1 MGGKAHE
8 RAACAA
14 GLPMLGGPIPQGHA
28 PWFPPSPFR
37 TQFAKLR
44 HLGCSFL
51 VAGRCDSEGRF
62 LTLANL
68 EVPEVLPRGVSA
80 PRRAAPAAPEGLQGS
95 RRCAWQAADAA
106 RRAESAHSRRLHTCV
121 AAGQGPAAL
130 EGRVEGMP
138 GGMGIGVSLDWRRR

>member
-1 MGGKAHE
+1 
-8 RAACAA
+8 
-14 GLPMLGGPIPQGHA
+14 MLGGPIPQGHA

-68 EVPEVLPRGVSA
+68 EVPEVLPRGGLFEEIPASEFRADVSST
-80 PRRAAPAAPEGLQGS
+80 EL
-95 RRCAWQAADAA
+95 
-106 RRAESAHSRRLHTCV
+106 RRL
-121 AAGQGPAAL
+121 GL
-130 EGRVEGMP
+130 
-138 GGMGIGVSLDWRRR
+138 